1 MVSLGLQNFHLGGML
16 VGSKKLGCLGAVT
29 QEMQTEKADK
39 LRTLPGWA
47 VAVSPADPLCICV
60 RQDTHPKANPA
71 CPVPSP
77 APLPTG
83 FLWGLAPGR
92 RGWTGGI

>member
-1 MVSLGLQNFHLGGML
+1 ML
-16 VGSKKLGCLGAVT
+16 VDSKNLGCLGVVT
-29 QEMQTEKADK
+29 QEMQTEKEDK

-60 RQDTHPKANPA
+60 LQASRTEANPT

-77 APLPTG
+77 APLPTD

-92 RGWTGGI
+92 LGWTGGI

>member
-60 RQDTHPKANPA
+60 QTCGLSR
-71 CPVPSP
+71 CPRLP
-77 APLPTG
+77 APGLLFPQQLAQG
-83 FLWGLAPGR
+83 FLL
-92 RGWTGGI
+92 